1 MQSLKMTL
9 GLLLMLTCLCCVNH
23 TLIDVKNREKDN
35 NFRQVDID
43 SNQLVKCA
51 KIVDSL
57 SNLRNVQYQGIA
69 ILKDSLN
76 TVVDESPMAS
86 EVIYTFDKEP
96 IDMLR
101 DYVSQQTDSAKNA
114 WFGSRLLMIAY
125 SAFDANQETIHTVR
139 AQMEQFDNETRA
151 CRSAI
156 NILNE
161 QINKNNIQVNQLK
174 LELSKLTER
183 DEQLEK
189 EIESLNK
196 QGCV

>member
-1 MQSLKMTL
+1 
-9 GLLLMLTCLCCVNH
+9 MLTCLCCCVNH

>member
-1 MQSLKMTL
+1 
-9 GLLLMLTCLCCVNH
+9 
-23 TLIDVKNREKDN
+23 
-35 NFRQVDID
+35 
-43 SNQLVKCA
+43 
-51 KIVDSL
+51 
-57 SNLRNVQYQGIA
+57 
-69 ILKDSLN
+69 
-76 TVVDESPMAS
+76 VVDESPMAS